1 MSDTSFLS
9 PRLASVTH
17 QDIANRTGL
26 TDSIDSIKVDSNGN
40 HQNFENGHKQQMA
53 NGIEQTRPP
62 YDKEKF
68 EARDDVLVKVN
79 AHLEKA
85 AKGEL
90 ARPLIEVVGVTWI
103 GKTWLLKHIEEN
115 YKRENNK
122 HVGSRPTIAIY
133 FDFESEKLAQREP
146 TEAETYRWY
155 TRFLKSFVPAIE
167 RASGDS
173 APKALEILS
182 ERKSDEPLPPDEL
195 QGALNALKRWFVD
208 LRRTYFPILLLDSLE
223 KIDSALLAWLE
234 YDILVPFVEGNQALI
249 VTAGRQQVKWR
260 EYEIRFYS
268 DLIRLGALEEWGALG
283 AKGIPKWIH
292 ERYALGHPGLA
303 AKLYEKFQAA
313 PDGLDGVRAL
323 DGTPDEP
330 KIVGPIL
337 QEKINEIVL
346 NDVPATDDPGK
357 QMNLQAVLWTISILR
372 IFSPEIL
379 KAMVDAFGPDEYRG
393 KSYMF
398 FRQAAFNL
406 IGAQIAAWRA
416 GLNDYRVE
424 PLVRRIMANAVRI
437 VDGREEYLERHKTA
451 EEWYRVA
458 LWGARSAASNK
469 LPELLYHYCVRAKA
483 ENPNVLEEQAITEIR
498 ALADAL
504 GLHESRGEVDTLIQR
519 LTNKDDE
526 DLQELHRDMLEVV
539 GAETYQEVLNVL
551 QETLSNDERVPTM

>member
-9 PRLASVTH
+9 SRLASVTH

-26 TDSIDSIKVDSNGN
+26 PDSNNSTKVSSNGN
-40 HQNFENGHKQQMA
+40 HQNFGNGYKQQMA
-53 NGIEQTRPP
+53 NGIEQAHPP

-68 EARDDVLVKVN
+68 EARDDVLVEVS

-90 ARPLIEVVGVTWI
+90 TRPLIEIVGVTWI
-103 GKTWLLKHIEEN
+103 GKTWLLKHIEEI
-115 YKRENNK
+115 YKRGNNK
-122 HVGSRPTIAIY
+122 RVGSRPTIAIY
-133 FDFESEKLAQREP
+133 FDLEGVTPLGPS
-146 TEAETYRWY
+146 EAETYRWH

-167 RASGDS
+167 GASGDR
-173 APKALEILS
+173 APQELEVLQRQKPDASLS
-182 ERKSDEPLPPDEL
+182 PDEL

-208 LRRTYFPILLLDSLE
+208 LRRKYFPILLLDTLE
-223 KIDSALLAWLE
+223 KIDSTFLAWLE
-234 YDILVPFVEGNQALI
+234 YEILVPFVEGNQALI

-260 EYEIRFYS
+260 EYEIRFFS
-268 DLIRLGALEEWGALG
+268 DPIPLGALKEWGTLG
-283 AKGIPKWIH
+283 DKGVPKWIH

-357 QMNLQAVLWTISILR
+357 QMNLRDILWTISVLR

-379 KAMVDAFGPDEYRG
+379 QAVVDNFGPDEYRG

-406 IGAQIAAWRA
+406 IGRHIAAWRA
-416 GLNDYRVE
+416 GISDYRVE
-424 PLVRRIMANAVRI
+424 PLVRRIMANAVLRS
-437 VDGREEYLERHKTA
+437 DGRDEFLKMHEIAKD
-451 EEWYRVA
+451 WYRTT
-458 LWGARSAASNK
+458 LWSAPSTAPYR
-469 LPELLYHYCVRAKA
+469 LPELLYHYCARVKLTDPDNLSEKA
-483 ENPNVLEEQAITEIR
+483 LSKTR
-498 ALADAL
+498 ALIEDSGL
-504 GLHESRGEVDTLIQR
+504 GISPNDLDKLIQQF
-519 LTNKDDE
+519 TNQDDA
-526 DLQELHRDMLEVV
+526 DLKELRQDMVEVV
-539 GAETYQEVLNVL
+539 GEETYQGIVNVFRQALPAPEPVL
-551 QETLSNDERVPTM
+551 DM